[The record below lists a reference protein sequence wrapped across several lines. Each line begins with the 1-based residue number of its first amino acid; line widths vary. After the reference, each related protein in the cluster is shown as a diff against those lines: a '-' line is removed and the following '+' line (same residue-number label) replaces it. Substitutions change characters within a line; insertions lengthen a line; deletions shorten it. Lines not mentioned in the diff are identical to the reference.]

1 MNLTKK
7 DLESISFKYLKKDGD
22 KSKFINKS
30 TYNRDEKI
38 YLGKRYENKKYVAI
52 ENNCG
57 QFYFMGWLKNI
68 KELKIIL
75 NQVLIEFQIAEKG

>member
-1 MNLTKK
+1 MSLDKK
-7 DLESISFKYLKKDGD
+7 DIESISFKYLKKDGD

-38 YLGKRYENKKYVAI
+38 YLGKRYENKRYVVI

-68 KELKIIL
+68 KELKTVL
-75 NQVLIEFQIAEKG
+75 NQVLIQFEIAEKG